1 MSWPVCFDAKTI
13 KRLEK
18 SWSPYAGVLP
28 HIQALMVDL
37 YEMSLSEG
45 HITPSAIREGADYV
59 VKTHLGLFPI
69 ADWSKIV
76 YRMNTTLDNLV
87 LSVERS
93 LTINEVNLVEAR
105 FELNFFDQIDQYGK
119 KMVLECK
126 PQQALALAERINAAG
141 DDSAIAFLGSL
152 VTECAASPSAA
163 PIVNFLQAATD
174 EVLLWADGSHVNF
187 WSSNHAQTNPLI
199 HLERLLSGD
208 YPWTT
213 LGIRFVEQRLQAD
226 TYGQGRKSLNEFF
239 GELPAEK
246 KTSLI
251 SAAYAANP
259 PVHLVGQYREIIKQ
273 ILPENLLDQS
283 AVTAM
288 NSAIRGNI
296 PDWLGVVLKNTAASL
311 AKIYPTIPTVTYQIC
326 HSSPQEIMELDLP
339 ERFAQGMSSLCY
351 AVDEEFRE
359 SFKPVR
365 FVDWTIDGQKLVV
378 KDNVGETLVEF
389 FREVMPH
396 LEFKKGPK
404 NPPAGS
410 QEILKLLDQSD
421 AQEFVV
427 MSGAILKGLGRQ
439 EDMAEI
445 LVRSFP
451 DQAQIVADF
460 AQVLNIPKEALM
472 KSHWY
477 RDFHMAGDL
486 GL

>member
-1 MSWPVCFDAKTI
+1 MNWPVCFDAKTI

-18 SWSPYAGVLP
+18 SWSPYVGVLP
-28 HIQALMVDL
+28 HVQALMVDL

-45 HITPSAIREGADYV
+45 HMSPSAIREGADYV

-87 LSVERS
+87 LSVEKS

-126 PQQALALAERINAAG
+126 PQQALALAERMNAAG
-141 DDSAIAFLGSL
+141 DDTAIAFLGS
-152 VTECAASPSAA
+152 VVNECAASPGAA
-163 PIVNFLQAATD
+163 PIVRFLQAATD
-174 EVLLWADGSHVNF
+174 AALSWADGSHVNC
-187 WSSNHAQTNPLI
+187 WSSNHVQTNPLI

-208 YPWTT
+208 YPWTK
-213 LGIRFVEQRLQAD
+213 LSIRFVEQRLQAD

-239 GELPAEK
+239 GELSAEK
-246 KTSLI
+246 KTGLI

-259 PVHLVGQYREIIKQ
+259 PAHLVDQYREIIKQ
-273 ILPENLLDQS
+273 ILPEKLLDQD
-283 AVTAM
+283 AVSAM
-288 NSAIRGNI
+288 NSAIQGKV
-296 PDWLGVVLKNTAASL
+296 PDWLDVVLKDTASSL
-311 AKIYPTIPTVTYQIC
+311 AKTYPTIPTVTYQIC
-326 HSSPQEIMELDLP
+326 HSSPQEIIGLDLP
-339 ERFAQGMSSLCY
+339 ERFAQGMASLCY
-351 AVDEEFRE
+351 AVDEKFRE
-359 SFKPVR
+359 SFDQSR
-365 FVDWTIDGQKLVV
+365 FVDWTIEGQKLVV

-396 LEFKKGPK
+396 LEFQKAPK
-404 NPPAGS
+404 NPAAGS
-410 QEILKLLDQSD
+410 QQILKLLDRSD
-421 AQEFVV
+421 AHEFVV

-439 EDMAEI
+439 EDIAEI

-451 DQAQIVADF
+451 EQAQIVADF
-460 AQVLNIPKEALM
+460 AEVLNIPKEALM